1 MGVRS
6 LFGDVGERSLLGCG
20 SAIAKRD
27 LGIAFWGCGNAIA
40 KFKNN
45 QLIKLFKTKTVNP
58 GKEGKRIS
66 FVKKKDAPP

>member
-1 MGVRS
+1 MWGVRKRCAAASSS
-6 LFGDVGERSLLGCG
+6 LFGVG
-20 SAIAKRD
+20 SAIAQ
-27 LGIAFWGCGNAIA
+27 AMTCQFAI
-40 KFKNN
+40 FKNN

>member
-1 MGVRS
+1 MWS
-6 LFGDVGERSLLGCG
+6 
-20 SAIAKRD
+20 SAIAQAM
-27 LGIAFWGCGNAIA
+27 ICQFAI
-40 KFKNN
+40 FTND